1 MTIALRSPQV
11 VVAYDFSPSSA
22 EALGRAVDL
31 AARDPHHVLHVVAVL
46 DPHDRV
52 MIEGQFEQP
61 TYESADKFR
70 TQITAHVTAAFA
82 GRPTAGDVRFF
93 AHARIGK
100 AATVILALAAEVGA
114 DLIFVGSHGKT
125 GIERFV
131 LGSVSE
137 QIVREAGCPVVVA
150 RPKTYGDIELMQVTE
165 YEHARSPHREPHVY
179 CAETRQVNLRPD
191 AWPYA

>member
-1 MTIALRSPQV
+1 MSALHSVQV

-31 AARDPHHVLHVVAVL
+31 AAREPGHVLHVLAVL

-52 MIEGQFEQP
+52 MIDGQLESP

-70 TQITAHVTAAFA
+70 KQVTEHVTAAFA
-82 GRPTAGDVRFF
+82 GRPTAGDVEFF
-93 AHARIGK
+93 IHARIGK
-100 AATVILALAAEVGA
+100 VATVILALAAEVGA

-125 GIERFV
+125 GVERFV

-137 QIVREAGCPVVVA
+137 RVVREAGCPVLVA
-150 RPKTYGDIELMQVTE
+150 RPKTYGDVERLKVVE
-165 YEHARSPHREPHVY
+165 FDHARTPHREPHIY
-179 CAETRQVNLRPD
+179 SAETRQVNLRPD
-191 AWPYA
+191 AWPNG